1 MFKKLGD
8 YCWGFVAVDKDIVL
22 LSHLRWARILV
33 KSDWRAMPDSL
44 QVIVGF
50 SSFSIHLWWE
60 APPSFSLVIGPK

>member
-8 YCWGFVAVDKDIVL
+8 YCGGFVAVDEDIVL

-33 KSDWRAMPDSL
+33 KSDWRTMPDSL

-60 APPSFSLVIGPK
+60 APPSFSLVVSPK